1 MPPSVNMISPP
12 VRFAGSPQMKK
23 LAMPIPIARTAS
35 T

>member
-12 VRFAGSPQMKK
+12 TASPGAQMKK
-23 LAMPIPIARTAS
+23 LAIAMPMARTTS

>member
-12 VRFAGSPQMKK
+12 VRFSALDQMNT
-23 LAMPIPIARTAS
+23 LAIAMPITRTTS